1 MELSGV
7 QVCQGISPPLTLIQ
21 KSTKPDT
28 RNIYTLTASWT
39 RQEKKKKKLVLY
51 KKKFPINSSN
61 DIKDYQLSNMVDVC

>member
-28 RNIYTLTASWT
+28 RNIYTLTAS
-39 RQEKKKKKLVLY
+39 
-51 KKKFPINSSN
+51 
-61 DIKDYQLSNMVDVC
+61 